1 MKTSMNGA
9 TVLFVNNMIAFYC
22 YPNINSIESSEN
34 WIRVGIDAVSIN
46 LIISVA
52 VILPLYNNGEVSKF
66 LNNSKDS
73 LGYP

>member
-1 MKTSMNGA
+1 MNGA
-9 TVLFVNNMIAFYC
+9 TVLLVNNIIAFYC

-34 WIRVGIDAVSIN
+34 YIRVGIDAASIN
-46 LIISVA
+46 FIISVA
-52 VILPLYNNGEVSKF
+52 VILPVYSNGELSKF